1 VDRRW
6 GRSFRGSRRFTRA
19 TWRGLGRPEGWVP
32 TATRDGGERELD
44 GDGGGGKLHGI
55 KAKLLE
61 VLVWLEK
68 GRGELSMAAQSG
80 GNGAR
85 RRRRSS
91 ITNVR
96 EWRRI
101 GYEASVGC
109 SGASRARN
117 CGRGAAE
124 AVDDGEQRV
133 RRWSGRV
140 LSGEEA
146 EEAKC
151 SRTSG

>member
-1 VDRRW
+1 VVLK
-6 GRSFRGSRRFTRA
+6 SS
-19 TWRGLGRPEGWVP
+19 
-32 TATRDGGERELD
+32 DGGAGE
-44 GDGGGGKLHGI
+44 LHGI
-55 KAKLLE
+55 KVKLLE

-68 GRGELSMAAQSG
+68 GRGELSTAARSG

-91 ITNVR
+91 GTSVR

-109 SGASRARN
+109 SGASRAHN

-124 AVDDGEQRV
+124 AADNSEQRA
-133 RRWSGRV
+133 RRWSGGV
-140 LSGEEA
+140 LSGGEVEEA
-146 EEAKC
+146 RC
-151 SRTSG
+151 GRMSG

>member
-1 VDRRW
+1 VAHW
-6 GRSFRGSRRFTRA
+6 LWIGGGGEALGGRGGSPKLLGGAAGRA
-19 TWRGLGRPEGWVP
+19 GPHT
-32 TATRDGGERELD
+32 TRDGGEREVD
-44 GDGGGGKLHGI
+44 GEVDAVLKGSDGGASELHGI

-68 GRGELSMAAQSG
+68 GQGELSTAARSG

-91 ITNVR
+91 GPSMR

-109 SGASRARN
+109 SGASRA
-117 CGRGAAE
+117 
-124 AVDDGEQRV
+124 
-133 RRWSGRV
+133 
-140 LSGEEA
+140 
-146 EEAKC
+146 
-151 SRTSG
+151 

>member
-1 VDRRW
+1 VTQDDGEKDLDGEVDAVLK
-6 GRSFRGSRRFTRA
+6 GS
-19 TWRGLGRPEGWVP
+19 
-32 TATRDGGERELD
+32 DGGAGE
-44 GDGGGGKLHGI
+44 LHGI

-61 VLVWLEK
+61 VLGWPEK
-68 GRGELSMAAQSG
+68 GRGELSTAARSDS
-80 GNGAR
+80 NGAQR
-85 RRRRSS
+85 WWRSS
-91 ITNVR
+91 GTNMR

-124 AVDDGEQRV
+124 AADDGEQRV
-133 RRWSGRV
+133 RWWSGGV

-146 EEAKC
+146 
-151 SRTSG
+151 